1 MIIRESVKV
10 GDTTV
15 TLETGRIAR
24 QAQGSVLVTCGETV
38 VLVTA
43 CGTKEPRPGIDF
55 LPLSV
60 DYVEKTYAAGK
71 IPGGFFKRE
80 GRLRDHEILT
90 SRLIDRPCRPLFPDG
105 YRNEIQVICTVLSV
119 DKEHPSDVLG
129 MIGASAAL
137 HISPIPWA
145 GPIAS
150 TRVGRVDG
158 KWVANPTHQQSEKS
172 DVDIVISAS
181 RDAIVM
187 VEGECDEISE
197 EDFAEALYFGHRA
210 VQDVIVLQDRM
221 REALGVQKWGFTPKL
236 PPEGLDEAREGRRAL
251 RHQGRL
257 RAAREVRA
265 LRQLQRGQ
273 EVDRGDAGARV
284 PAARGLHQGSL
295 RRAEVQHDARASR
308 ARRRARRRPRPLH
321 GASDQHRGRLPAAHA
336 RLGAVHARRDAGD
349 LHDHARHLAR
359 SSRRSTA

>member
-10 GDTTV
+10 GDTTI
-15 TLETGRIAR
+15 TLETGRTAR
-24 QAQGSVLVTCGETV
+24 QARRAVLVMCGEAV

-43 CGTKEPRPGIDF
+43 CGGREPRPGIDF

-105 YRNEIQVICTVLSV
+105 YRCEIQVVATVLSV
-119 DKEHPSDVLG
+119 DRQHPSDVLG

-158 KWVANPTHQQSEKS
+158 KFIANPTTEQIEKS
-172 DVDIVISAS
+172 DINIVMSAS
-181 RDAIVM
+181 RDAVVM
-187 VEGECDEISE
+187 VEGECDQISE
-197 EDFAEALYFGHRA
+197 EDFAEAVFFGQQA
-210 VQDVIVLQDRM
+210 VQPII
-221 REALGVQKWGFTPKL
+221 
-236 PPEGLDEAREGRRAL
+236 
-251 RHQGRL
+251 
-257 RAAREVRA
+257 
-265 LRQLQRGQ
+265 QLQEQMQKAIGVAKWAYTPV
-273 EVDRGDAGARV
+273 EPPAG
-284 PAARGLHQGSL
+284 L
-295 RRAEVQHDARASR
+295 RSEEHTSELQS
-308 ARRRARRRPRPLH
+308 
-321 GASDQHRGRLPAAHA
+321 
-336 RLGAVHARRDAGD
+336 
-349 LHDHARHLAR
+349 
-359 SSRRSTA
+359 